1 MLLKIEKRPVDYL
14 YQTAVEADGSISWRN
29 GLTFCGVHDIGK
41 KTLYL
46 SESLTTILT
55 DGQAPF
61 ASKTIPSVVDEI
73 CGRINQC
80 VEETIA
86 NDRNNLSVQE
96 VTSWQAARELKE
108 YLEDGAHREAIDW
121 FFRGSEP
128 DGQFHSGYTLGNLP
142 EATFMAWLQNPE
154 GFVQTEAD
162 QHIKINQEKFL
173 LQFLKNDALVAEYQA
188 IVQDTDSP
196 LYRVKAI
203 SEAIKTSGA
212 KTVIVTV
219 QKNGEELSFRTGTTP
234 LRGRYNSYS
243 TSHIAAADRQEFE
256 RLFGRSANYCAED
269 ITRIT

>member
-1 MLLKIEKRPVDYL
+1 MTIYN
-14 YQTAVEADGSISWRN
+14 QTAVEADGSISWRN

-142 EATFMAWLQNPE
+142 EAALWPGSRIRRASFKQRR
-154 GFVQTEAD
+154 
-162 QHIKINQEKFL
+162 ISI
-173 LQFLKNDALVAEYQA
+173 LKS
-188 IVQDTDSP
+188 TK
-196 LYRVKAI
+196 R
-203 SEAIKTSGA
+203 
-212 KTVIVTV
+212 
-219 QKNGEELSFRTGTTP
+219 
-234 LRGRYNSYS
+234 NSS
-243 TSHIAAADRQEFE
+243 CNF
-256 RLFGRSANYCAED
+256 
-269 ITRIT
+269 

>member
-121 FFRGSEP
+121 FFRSSEP

-154 GFVQTEAD
+154 GLIQTEAD

-188 IVQDTDSP
+188 IVQTQGIPGDGGANRQ
-196 LYRVKAI
+196 YIR
-203 SEAIKTSGA
+203 SGG
-212 KTVIVTV
+212 IHR
-219 QKNGEELSFRTGTTP
+219 QR
-234 LRGRYNSYS
+234 LRRR
-243 TSHIAAADRQEFE
+243 A
-256 RLFGRSANYCAED
+256 
-269 ITRIT
+269 